1 MTLKEIASLY
11 SEEFTNKKRSVKKDV
26 IKKIL
31 KKTIDSKD
39 IKHSNIVDI
48 HVDEIT
54 SEELLWKEIVYTF
67 FYADKS
73 EIFYIQKRIFLVHYI
88 AAEYKDFTVD
98 MITSIL
104 KDIGDFMEYSW
115 YIDDVKETFL
125 MCLTLNKNLSDEVK
139 LWLKLKQ

>member
-1 MTLKEIASLY
+1 MTLKELTLLY
-11 SEEFTNKKRSVKKDV
+11 SDDFTNKKKTIRKDV

-31 KKTIDSKD
+31 KKTVDSKD

-67 FYADKS
+67 FYTDKK

-88 AAEYKDFTVD
+88 AADYREFTVD
-98 MITSIL
+98 MLISML
-104 KDIGDFMEYSW
+104 EDIGGFMEYSW
-115 YIDDVKETFL
+115 YVDDVKNTFL
-125 MCLTLNKNLSDEVK
+125 MCLNLNKNLSDEVK

>member
-1 MTLKEIASLY
+1 MTLKELAKVYADDFS
-11 SEEFTNKKRSVKKDV
+11 NKKRKVRKDV

-39 IKHSNIVDI
+39 VRHSNIVDI
-48 HVDEIT
+48 HIDDIT

-67 FYADKS
+67 FYADKE

-88 AAEYKDFTVD
+88 AADYKEFTVD
-98 MITSIL
+98 MIVSIL
-104 KDIGDFMEYSW
+104 KDIADFMEYSW
-115 YIDDVKETFL
+115 YIDDIKDTFV
-125 MCLTLNKNLSDEVK
+125 MCLSLNKNLSNEVK

>member
-1 MTLKEIASLY
+1 MTLKELATIY
-11 SEEFTNKKRSVKKDV
+11 VDEFSNKKKTVDKKI
-26 IKKIL
+26 IKIIL
-31 KKTIDSKD
+31 KKTIDNKD

-67 FYADKS
+67 FYTDKK

-88 AAEYKDFTVD
+88 AADYQHFTVD
-98 MITSIL
+98 MLVGIL
-104 KDIGDFMEYSW
+104 NDIGSFMEYSW
-115 YIDDVKETFL
+115 YVDDIKKTFL
-125 MCLTLNKNLSDEVK
+125 ICLNLNKNLSDEVK